1 MAERKLVVIKSSG
14 ILPELNG
21 IQGPV
26 NIPTR
31 IPVDTIVNLILNRRS
46 VWECYPNDP
55 YDEKKRIKLTVKN
68 AKTYNFG
75 PKAGTLIT
83 DKIAKPEKVEAA
95 PAGETPTKS
104 VQPVQNDSDSN
115 KKPDWKTPDIEPV
128 VTDPGAPAET
138 PVEGSPVEPVEA
150 ADPEK
155 KAVESNGDAT
165 TEGTPA
171 EATEPVNPVE
181 NETAKTENHEQ
192 AKYQD
197 TKKNKKYNKKN

>member
-55 YDEKKRIKLTVKN
+55 YNVEKRIKLTVKN

-83 DKIAKPEKVEAA
+83 DKITKPEKVEATA
-95 PAGETPTKS
+95 PVGKKPEEPI
-104 VQPVQNDSDSN
+104 QPAQDASDSN
-115 KKPDWKTPDIEPV
+115 KKPDWKTPD
-128 VTDPGAPAET
+128 
-138 PVEGSPVEPVEA
+138 VEPVNEGAVPNPETPAEA
-150 ADPEK
+150 PEEK
-155 KAVESNGDAT
+155 PVESNGDAT